1 MTIHSTVSLLW
12 IVTVFWIRR
21 YLKNRPNW
29 PNWRCCSVAKG
40 PMTHGTFN
48 ARNYDAGILTH
59 GILTQG
65 GIWRRDTR
73 GDFWRTE
80 FWRIYIFNDFWRTEF
95 WRRWILTHF
104 FGGWFLTHLF
114 EGWFLTHFL
123 GVIFDAFQFVHGI
136 WRTFLGGDFWRIYLG
151 DDFWRIFGGWFL
163 THFSFVHGIW
173 RTFGGGDFWRISVLW
188 FSNYF
193 NLVYVYMWSLFTN
206 RTSILIWNSL

>member
-1 MTIHSTVSLLW
+1 
-12 IVTVFWIRR
+12 
-21 YLKNRPNW
+21 
-29 PNWRCCSVAKG
+29 
-40 PMTHGTFN
+40 MTHGTFN

-80 FWRIYIFNDFWRTEF
+80 FWRIYVFNDFWRTEF

-104 FGGWFLTHLF
+104 FGGWFLMHLF

-173 RTFGGGDFWRISVLW
+173 HTFWGVIFGGSIEALCFLGWLAQNTFCMHFDLVCYS
-188 FSNYF
+188 
-193 NLVYVYMWSLFTN
+193 VYVKFKVYATCFW
-206 RTSILIWNSL
+206 TSFSCLGMAFSVFNHHFPVSERPFLL